1 MSSIGEATIGGTAAR
16 DTLRAVMSASA
27 TFEEFFHA
35 ERDRLFRVLCL
46 ITGSRHEAEEI
57 AQDAFVSMWERW
69 DRLGGV
75 EDLAGYLHR
84 TAVNAFRKR
93 YRRSRLALRHTVGA
107 APVED
112 VFEAVDARLVVVRA
126 LQDLTPRQRAAVVL
140 TELLGYTAEAA
151 GKELGIRAS
160 TVRALSFQA
169 RSALRAGGRL
179 GDG

>member
-1 MSSIGEATIGGTAAR
+1 MITTAAPVANPGPSPRGTLGGTVAGAE
-16 DTLRAVMSASA
+16 S
-27 TFEEFFHA
+27 FEEFFHR

-57 AQDAFVSMWERW
+57 AQDAFVSMLERW
-69 DRLGGV
+69 DRLGDV

-93 YRRSRLALRHTVGA
+93 YRRSRMMVRH
-107 APVED
+107 
-112 VFEAVDARLVVVRA
+112 AVDARLLVARA

-151 GKELGIRAS
+151 GKELGIRPA
-160 TVRALSFQA
+160 TVRALTFQA
-169 RSALRAGGRL
+169 RSALRAKGRL
-179 GDG
+179 ADG

>member
-1 MSSIGEATIGGTAAR
+1 VAGAES
-16 DTLRAVMSASA
+16 
-27 TFEEFFHA
+27 FEEFFHR

-57 AQDAFVSMWERW
+57 AQDAFVSMLERW
-69 DRLGGV
+69 DRLGDV

-93 YRRSRLALRHTVGA
+93 YRRSRMMVRHAVGA
-107 APVED
+107 DPAAD
-112 VFEAVDARLVVVRA
+112 VFDAVDARLLVARA

-151 GKELGIRAS
+151 GKELGIRPA
-160 TVRALSFQA
+160 TVRALTFQA
-169 RSALRAGGRL
+169 RSALRAKGRL
-179 GDG
+179 ADG

>member
-1 MSSIGEATIGGTAAR
+1 MPRPG
-16 DTLRAVMSASA
+16 
-27 TFEEFFHA
+27 TFEEFFEV

-57 AQDAFVSMWERW
+57 AQDAFVAMWERW
-69 DRLGGV
+69 DRLDAV
-75 EDLAGYLHR
+75 DDLPGYLHR
-84 TAVNAFRKR
+84 TAINAFRKR
-93 YRRSRLALRHTVGA
+93 YRRSRVALRHAVGA
-107 APVED
+107 APVLD
-112 VFEAVDARLVVVRA
+112 VFEAVDARLVVGRA

-169 RSALRAGGRL
+169 RSALRSGGRL
-179 GDG
+179 SDV

>member
-1 MSSIGEATIGGTAAR
+1 
-16 DTLRAVMSASA
+16 MSAATDRATGIGDHATLDPIMAASG
-27 TFEEFFHA
+27 TFEEFFEA

-57 AQDAFVSMWERW
+57 SQDAFVAMWERW

-75 EDLAGYLHR
+75 DDLAGYLHR

-93 YRRSRLALRHTVGA
+93 YRRSRLALRHAAGA
-107 APVED
+107 SPAED
-112 VFEAVDARLVVVRA
+112 VFEAVDTRLVVGRA
-126 LQDLTPRQRAAVVL
+126 LRDLTPRQRAAVVL

-151 GKELGIRAS
+151 GRELGIRAS

-169 RSALRAGGRL
+169 RAALRAGGR
-179 GDG
+179 